1 MWVPDNVPQSTNPG
15 QDHASQCLWVVFFFF
30 LTEGPLACIAWFED
44 TGRKKDKFLQC
55 KNHGRT
61 IVMEVTG
68 ANIDDKANELQTN

>member
-1 MWVPDNVPQSTNPG
+1 MCHKVQILGRIMLLNVCG
-15 QDHASQCLWVVFFFF
+15 LCFFF